1 MSSVREAALGE
12 LRDRLEAI
20 LVANGFGTDAGA
32 LIFLGESPTLGP
44 DDPTAAIAMEV
55 QEDIPSFQGEH
66 VVVTVPVDIQAIV
79 KADADEP
86 WMTVEA
92 IVTDIKTAVEVDRDL
107 AGTLIARGLMRGTVR
122 PLDRE
127 AGSQYVGAAVQYRL
141 LMKESWGAP

>member
-1 MSSVREAALGE
+1 MSSTREAAIGE

-20 LVANGFGTDAGA
+20 TMANGFATDAGA

-44 DDPTAAIAMEV
+44 DDPTAAIAIEV

-92 IVTDIKTAVEVDRDL
+92 IVTDIKTAVETDRDL
-107 AGTLIARGLMRGTVR
+107 GGTLIARGLMRGTVR

-127 AGSQYVGAAVQYRL
+127 PGSQYVGAAVQYRL
-141 LMKESWGAP
+141 LMKESWGSP